1 MDVVKFH
8 RICLFFVCFE
18 LKTNLSLFRSSFV
31 DHESWSLSILSSP
44 LVPLSRLSTSLALYL
59 NFDGSTS
66 INILSQLFFQCVP
79 FVIALAI
86 PLRWV
91 TFIGMLHFSQ
101 SVCSYSWCGEQMQIV
116 YAILCRMCVCF
127 CLDCVVWEWVLF
139 KMKISVLVCLRII
152 NDFN

>member
-1 MDVVKFH
+1 MFWAQN
-8 RICLFFVCFE
+8 E
-18 LKTNLSLFRSSFV
+18 SF
-31 DHESWSLSILSSP
+31 SLSFLIRGPWIMVAFNFIFSISPFISP
-44 LVPLSRLSTSLALYL
+44 LYLSRSV
-59 NFDGSTS
+59 
-66 INILSQLFFQCVP
+66 SQFWWVNEHQYFQSAVFSVCVP
-79 FVIALAI
+79 FVIALEI

-116 YAILCRMCVCF
+116 YAILCKMCVCF